1 MFFEIDYILFFK
13 EVVFVFF
20 NYVISV
26 YLKLIDFCYIIILWL
41 LINFWNY
48 YFYIGRYLSYICIC
62 NWFIRIDKICI
73 FIY

>member
-26 YLKLIDFCYIIILWL
+26 YLKLIDFL
-41 LINFWNY
+41 LYYNFMVVN
-48 YFYIGRYLSYICIC
+48 
-62 NWFIRIDKICI
+62 
-73 FIY
+73 